1 MVCTFHAKNSIQFCE
16 FHAVLFVLL
25 FFSFLVEKIAVFL
38 RVFLPLFLGHLFF
51 IFFDKSTYFFS
62 EKIYV
67 VYIYNVTIMV
77 QVERLQS
84 LGGKFCLLF
93 FFLKMK
99 KKKGFIPKSLEM
111 VESFCLQNLSELCNH
126 NVKHNCRAKMSKKN
140 EIESKS

>member
-1 MVCTFHAKNSIQFCE
+1 MVCTFHAKKSIQFCE

-62 EKIYV
+62 EKIYIM
-67 VYIYNVTIMV
+67 YIYNVTIMV
-77 QVERLQS
+77 QVERLQN

-93 FFLKMK
+93 CF
-99 KKKGFIPKSLEM
+99 LEM
-111 VESFCLQNLSELCNH
+111 KNKKALFQRVWKWWKVFVYKTCL
-126 NVKHNCRAKMSKKN
+126 NCVIIM
-140 EIESKS
+140 